1 MHFYDKYKGLIKAI
15 IVIIILICLLSFIP
29 FYKLDCL
36 DNCCF
41 LKENLDA
48 VSNLIYS
55 YMWLFKILVLVLIL
69 AIVYI
74 MLKNNFSIASTKI
87 TIAGFE
93 LQLKNTE
100 SKTKSNIKNHLS
112 SKRAIFKI
120 NNEYDNYYDVINSMY
135 QTFVFL
141 RAQLNAFDNT
151 DANEVYKTIE
161 NMLKEIGSFLTKY
174 QSDYR
179 RYYEMF
185 IQSSDQ
191 NFVPFIENQKHYYKY
206 DSMKADF
213 KILNDRMCTYAK
225 NFDID
230 VEKWG
235 EI

>member
-1 MHFYDKYKGLIKAI
+1 
-15 IVIIILICLLSFIP
+15 
-29 FYKLDCL
+29 
-36 DNCCF
+36 
-41 LKENLDA
+41 
-48 VSNLIYS
+48 
-55 YMWLFKILVLVLIL
+55 MWLFKILVLVLIL